1 MQKEKV
7 IFDDKNEALFTFN
20 DDGLVTTID
29 VISKERILNQS
40 KDLKPSG
47 YTRDEAIVRAKVL
60 LGLNWQM

>member
-29 VISKERILNQS
+29 GNYSKSAGTGRIHRLI
-40 KDLKPSG
+40 L
-47 YTRDEAIVRAKVL
+47 R
-60 LGLNWQM
+60 